1 MRKINKKIEF
11 KIAADGSSASGKT
24 TGGKLIAKKLKMKF
38 LSSGALYRF
47 CALKT
52 LENKNTYNVKF
63 INKIANS
70 ITLKKLQNKKL
81 YSPEVAKLS
90 SIIAK
95 KPYVRKA
102 LKGFQK
108 NFIKKSKLVVVEG
121 RDIGSKIMPN
131 ADLKLF
137 FTCSTKEKAK
147 RRLKE
152 FKSLNKKITLKQ
164 VEKALIQRD
173 KEDTKRKISPLIMT
187 KNAVLV
193 DTTKLTIKQME
204 AKLTNLVKN
213 SIKKNMEIYKDLSS
227 PASQQFEKLLNSQL
241 SKNKIEEGKIIE
253 GKITKITDKY
263 VFLFIP
269 GLKSEPVIDINEMKM
284 IGMQD
289 KVVEGAEVSV
299 LLEKIEDKNGDV
311 VVSAQKAQKIKG
323 WYELEKAYEDNQSIN
338 GKITSKCKGG
348 VIVEHIETGSLMFCP
363 GSQISDK
370 PMKSVDHLIGV
381 EQKFAI
387 IKLDKVR
394 GNACVSRRQIV
405 SSHKKE
411 DKAKIIEKFKVGD
424 IIKDAVVKGYSSFGC
439 FFEVNNEIDVLVHL
453 QEISYSRVNHPDEI
467 FNIGEKHDLKVI
479 SIDMEK
485 LQIGCSIKQLSPDPF
500 EHISNYEIGKPY
512 KVKVVK
518 ITDYGCFCEL
528 EPGLSTLLHSSEIS
542 WTKKNI
548 SPKKLFKV
556 GDQIDCVITE
566 IDKDKR
572 RVAISHRLT
581 NENPYT
587 TLENKYPVG
596 SDIDGVVTSA
606 NEYALYVKLGD
617 FDIDGFL
624 HSNDLSYSGKPE
636 DELKKHKKGEKLKV
650 RVLEI
655 KKEEQKVRVGLK
667 QLEKDP
673 FDFFKGKKVNDI
685 ITVQVV
691 SSDSKGLMVKP
702 EGCDLEFLIKK
713 SQIAV
718 SAADARP
725 SRFVGGERIDSAIAE
740 INFDKRKV
748 NLSIKLLEELQNKEA
763 VDKFS
768 SPLSGKNLPFSSLS
782 EKLDD
787 KKKKETE

>member
-1 MRKINKKIEF
+1 
-11 KIAADGSSASGKT
+11 
-24 TGGKLIAKKLKMKF
+24 
-38 LSSGALYRF
+38 
-47 CALKT
+47 
-52 LENKNTYNVKF
+52 
-63 INKIANS
+63 
-70 ITLKKLQNKKL
+70 
-81 YSPEVAKLS
+81 
-90 SIIAK
+90 
-95 KPYVRKA
+95 
-102 LKGFQK
+102 
-108 NFIKKSKLVVVEG
+108 
-121 RDIGSKIMPN
+121 
-131 ADLKLF
+131 
-137 FTCSTKEKAK
+137 
-147 RRLKE
+147 
-152 FKSLNKKITLKQ
+152 
-164 VEKALIQRD
+164 
-173 KEDTKRKISPLIMT
+173 
-187 KNAVLV
+187 
-193 DTTKLTIKQME
+193 
-204 AKLTNLVKN
+204 
-213 SIKKNMEIYKDLSS
+213 MEIYKDLSS

-263 VFLFIP
+263 VFLFIA

-289 KVVEGAEVSV
+289 KVVEGASVSV

-370 PMKSVDHLIGV
+370 PMKSIDHLIGV

-725 SRFVGGERIDSAIAE
+725 SRFVGGERIDSAISE